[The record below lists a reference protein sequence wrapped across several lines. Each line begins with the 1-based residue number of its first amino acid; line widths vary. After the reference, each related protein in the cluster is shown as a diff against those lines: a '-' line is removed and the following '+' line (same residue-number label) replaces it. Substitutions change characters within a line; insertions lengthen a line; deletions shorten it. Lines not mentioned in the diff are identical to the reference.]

1 MEAEWIFNGP
11 CTTCK
16 ITNERPCITSLLI
29 CINLNFHQL
38 CHWTSV
44 TVLHVVKITNSQ
56 LTTSDFRS
64 VRCCIHSVWM
74 TLYVW
79 HKVTKP
85 AKIYSCPRLF
95 SLCILS
101 IQIIPSC
108 LQKIIP
114 FVLSV
119 RKCCFPEC
127 ETWIRNAAWR
137 IRVAAV
143 FVGALPYSFRLTP
156 SPCTNSCIL
165 WD

>member
-79 HKVTKP
+79 HKVTP
-85 AKIYSCPRLF
+85 NLPRSTAVLVYFPSVFCLYKLFLLACRKLFLLF
-95 SLCILS
+95 SVCASVVFLNVKHESVMPRGGLES
-101 IQIIPSC
+101 LPC
-108 LQKIIP
+108 L
-114 FVLSV
+114 
-119 RKCCFPEC
+119 
-127 ETWIRNAAWR
+127 
-137 IRVAAV
+137 
-143 FVGALPYSFRLTP
+143 
-156 SPCTNSCIL
+156 
-165 WD
+165 